1 IEDVQASDLGSDYWV
16 EVIGV
21 CGRAEQRGYTIV
33 SPTVA
38 IVRQPQGGSFCAG
51 SAVVL
56 EVEAQIGGGGQRVEY
71 QWRRNGQPLADGGNV
86 SGTRTAQLRID
97 PAGTANGGT
106 YDVVVTVYP
115 GGVQAT
121 SSGAQVEVVQPAQI
135 VRQPQGGQF
144 CGGRPLS
151 LEVQATGGGLTYQWT
166 KDGQPLT
173 GATSARYE
181 VTAATEGNSGRYVC
195 VIRNACG
202 EIRTEEVEV
211 DVVSLPRIVQDVP
224 AVVQVQLGQ
233 PLVLEIQ
240 ASGDEL
246 QYQWYKDW
254 QPIAGATSPRYE
266 KSAAEQGDVGTYWC
280 VVQNRC
286 DSAWSRQ
293 AQVQVVVSVAE
304 AKERAVLEVVPQP
317 VLGGVME
324 IRYVVEGEGVIVVRD
339 VAGREVER
347 RLVMGTGRTVVA
359 VSGSGTYTVQIE
371 QAGRV
376 IGQRVVVVV
385 R

>member
-1 IEDVQASDLGSDYWV
+1 
-16 EVIGV
+16 
-21 CGRAEQRGYTIV
+21 
-33 SPTVA
+33 
-38 IVRQPQGGSFCAG
+38 
-51 SAVVL
+51 
-56 EVEAQIGGGGQRVEY
+56 
-71 QWRRNGQPLADGGNV
+71 
-86 SGTRTAQLRID
+86 
-97 PAGTANGGT
+97 
-106 YDVVVTVYP
+106 
-115 GGVQAT
+115 
-121 SSGAQVEVVQPAQI
+121 
-135 VRQPQGGQF
+135 
-144 CGGRPLS
+144 
-151 LEVQATGGGLTYQWT
+151 
-166 KDGQPLT
+166 
-173 GATSARYE
+173 
-181 VTAATEGNSGRYVC
+181 
-195 VIRNACG
+195 
-202 EIRTEEVEV
+202 
-211 DVVSLPRIVQDVP
+211 IVQDVP

-339 VAGREVER
+339 AAGREVER